1 MIRNFTVRP
10 SRESES
16 QSMTRA
22 GVVFSMALFD
32 SYCRLGEIIVKRKIH
47 ELSLIG
53 GLECV
58 CDNAESE
65 EPSDTPVIAAPQA
78 AAFRDLYENSHS
90 FPQP

>member
-1 MIRNFTVRP
+1 
-10 SRESES
+10 
-16 QSMTRA
+16 
-22 GVVFSMALFD
+22 LFD

-65 EPSDTPVIAAPQA
+65 ETSDTPVIAAPQA
-78 AAFRDLYENSHS
+78 APF
-90 FPQP
+90 